1 MRPQVDLHA
10 QRGFS
15 SVMLIAMVVLLA
27 ALTTYTLNFS
37 GMVQSSQTQDLAV
50 SRVDQAA
57 RTGIE
62 WQRYQLVKAAQP
74 GGCAAL
80 ANLNVPFNSGT
91 VVVTI
96 RCQRTP
102 SAAVTHSE
110 AGVSLYT
117 YSYTATACSPV
128 AGGATCPL
136 ADAVKPSLYVERA
149 YSGMAACTGVAPTP
163 CTW

>member
-1 MRPQVDLHA
+1 MRPHA
-10 QRGFS
+10 SVHMQRGFS
-15 SVMLIAMVVLLA
+15 SIMLIAMVVFLA

-37 GMVQSSQTQDLAV
+37 GMAQSSQTQDLAV

-62 WQRYQLVKAAQP
+62 WQRYQLAKAAQP
-74 GGCAAL
+74 GGCAAVS
-80 ANLNVPFNSGT
+80 NLNVPFNSGT

-102 SAAVTHSE
+102 SAAVVHSE
-110 AGVSLYT
+110 AGVNLYT

-128 AGGATCPL
+128 GGGATCPL
-136 ADAVKPSLYVERA
+136 ADAAKPSLYVERA
-149 YSGMAACTGVAPTP
+149 YSGIAACTGALPTP